1 MFEGKKILITGGTGS
16 LGSALAKKLL
26 ETDLETLRIFSRD
39 AVKQID
45 MKEELDDARLRFL
58 IGDVRDKDRLR
69 MAVNEIDIVIH
80 AAALKH
86 IDVAEYNPFEAV
98 KTNVEGTQ
106 NLIESCLEKNVKFVL
121 GIGTDKAVSP
131 YNTYGA
137 SKLLMERLLLSANN
151 YRGSSEIMFSCV
163 RYGNVFGSAGSIVP
177 KIINQIKKGQKV
189 KITDPNMTRFN
200 ITMNEAINLIFRSL
214 KNSLDSEILIPKLK
228 AYRLADLV
236 ESLKDLLD
244 YHGEFQRIPVRPGEK
259 IHECLISKSELRS
272 AYENDQDYLLLNK
285 FEGKA
290 EPNINNSL
298 RKIGLDDEYSSDKV
312 DLLTKTEIKEI
323 IKNSG
328 LISEYN

>member
-16 LGSALAKKLL
+16 FGSAFTRKLL
-26 ETDLETLRIFSRD
+26 ETDVDTIRIFSRD
-39 AVKQID
+39 AVKQIV

-69 MAVNEIDIVIH
+69 MAVDEIDIVIH

-98 KTNVEGTQ
+98 KTNVFGTQ
-106 NLIESCLEKNVKFVL
+106 NLIESCLEKSVKFVL
-121 GIGTDKAVSP
+121 GIGSDKAVSP

-137 SKLLMERLLLSANN
+137 SKMMMERLLLSANN
-151 YRGSSEIMFSCV
+151 YKGSSEIIFSCV
-163 RYGNVFGSAGSIVP
+163 RYGNVFGSSGSIVP

-189 KITDPNMTRFN
+189 TITDPSMTRFN
-200 ITMNEAINLIFRSL
+200 ITMNEAINLVFRSI
-214 KNSLDSEILIPKLK
+214 KNSSGSEIFIPKLK

-244 YHGEFQRIPVRPGEK
+244 YRGEFERIPVRPGEK
-259 IHECLISKSELRS
+259 FHECLISKNELRS
-272 AYENDQDYLLLNK
+272 AYENDQDYLLLIK
-285 FEGKA
+285 YEERT
-290 EPNINNSL
+290 EPDRSNSL
-298 RKIGLDDEYSSDKV
+298 RKIGLDDEYTSDKV

-328 LISEYN
+328 LISN